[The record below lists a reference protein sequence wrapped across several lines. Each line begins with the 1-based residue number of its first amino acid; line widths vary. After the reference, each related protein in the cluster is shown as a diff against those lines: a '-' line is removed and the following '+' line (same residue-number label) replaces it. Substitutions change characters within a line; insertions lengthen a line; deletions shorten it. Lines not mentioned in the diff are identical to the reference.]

1 MSLLMRW
8 RQAHYSSFGY
18 DVAGS
23 RGGGVR
29 EVAATEQFIPDGSQ
43 PSEIDRLRARAV
55 WLYFVENLTQSE
67 VAKVLGL
74 NRVAVVRLIADAR
87 RRNEVRISITTP
99 LAELSGV
106 EQAVQKRHDIGL
118 VIAAP
123 LTNPEADPVKVI
135 AAALGSYL
143 NETMRPSTTIGVGWG
158 RTLYNS
164 LPFIAGRTLED
175 FRVVSLLGGIAAA
188 RRFNPAEFAWQFAEL
203 FQGEGYL
210 VPAPAIVD
218 SPETKHA
225 LLEHC
230 GLAEIFNMA
239 DHLDTV
245 LVSVG
250 SMSTI
255 TTSYRM
261 GHLTEAEQRELV
273 AAGAVGDLLYNF
285 VDIEGR
291 LVDHPV
297 NQRIMSVDL
306 ARLRRTPERV
316 LVSGGPEKIAVLRGA
331 IAALRPTV
339 LITDEV
345 TASVLAK
352 E

>member
-1 MSLLMRW
+1 MK
-8 RQAHYSSFGY
+8 
-18 DVAGS
+18 
-23 RGGGVR
+23 
-29 EVAATEQFIPDGSQ
+29 EAAQTEQPIAEGSP

-55 WLYFVENLTQSE
+55 WLYFVENHTQSE
-67 VAKVLGL
+67 VAKMLGL
-74 NRVAVVRLIADAR
+74 NRIAVVRLIADAR
-87 RRNEVRISITTP
+87 RRNEVRITISAP
-99 LAELSGV
+99 LAELSGI
-106 EQAVQKRHDIGL
+106 EQAVQERYDIGR

-123 LTNPEADPVKVI
+123 LTNVDTDPVKVI

-143 NETMRPSTTIGVGWG
+143 NATMRASTTVGVGWG

-164 LPFIAGRTLED
+164 LPFIAGRTLDD

-203 FQGEGYL
+203 FQGDGYL
-210 VPAPAIVD
+210 IPAPAIVD

-239 DHLDTV
+239 DHLDVV
-245 LVSVG
+245 LLSVG

-261 GHLTEAEQRELV
+261 GHLTEAERRELV

-285 VDIEGR
+285 IDEQGR

-297 NQRIMSVDL
+297 NRRIMSVDL
-306 ARLRRTPERV
+306 ARLRKTAERV
-316 LVSGGPEKIAVLRGA
+316 LVSGGPEKLQVLRGA
-331 IAALRPTV
+331 IRALRPTV

-345 TASVLAK
+345 TATALAADPGGR
-352 E
+352 

>member
-1 MSLLMRW
+1 
-8 RQAHYSSFGY
+8 
-18 DVAGS
+18 VC
-23 RGGGVR
+23 VK
-29 EVAATEQFIPDGSQ
+29 EVAPTEQMLAEGSQ

-55 WLYFVENLTQSE
+55 WLYFVEGHTQNEIANL
-67 VAKVLGL
+67 LGL

-87 RRNEVRISITTP
+87 RRNEVRISISAP
-99 LAELSGV
+99 LAELSGI
-106 EQAVQKRHDIGL
+106 EQAVQARYDIGR

-123 LTNPEADPVKVI
+123 VSTAGIDPVKVI
-135 AAALGSYL
+135 AAAAGSFV
-143 NETMRPSTTIGVGWG
+143 NATMRPSMTVGVGWG

-210 VPAPAIVD
+210 IPAPAIVD
-218 SPETKHA
+218 SPETRHA

-230 GLAEIFNMA
+230 GLAEIFQMA
-239 DHLDTV
+239 DHLDLL

-250 SMSTI
+250 SMGGL

-261 GHLTEAEQRELV
+261 GHVSEAERRALV
-273 AAGAVGDLLYNF
+273 EAGAVGDVLYNF
-285 VDIEGR
+285 IDEDGR
-291 LVDHPV
+291 PVDHPV
-297 NQRIMSVDL
+297 NRRIMSVDL

-316 LVSGGPEKIAVLRGA
+316 LVSGGPEKLPVLRGA
-331 IAALRPTV
+331 IKALSPTV

-345 TASVLAK
+345 TAATLA
-352 E
+352 EG

>member
-1 MSLLMRW
+1 
-8 RQAHYSSFGY
+8 
-18 DVAGS
+18 VK
-23 RGGGVR
+23 
-29 EVAATEQFIPDGSQ
+29 EVAPTEQLLAEGSQ

-55 WLYFVENLTQSE
+55 WLYFVEGHTQNE
-67 VAKVLGL
+67 IATMLGL

-87 RRNEVRISITTP
+87 RRNEVRISISAP
-99 LAELSGV
+99 LAELSGI
-106 EQAVQKRHDIGL
+106 EQAVQARTGVAR

-123 LTNPEADPVKVI
+123 VSVAGIDPVKVI
-135 AAALGSYL
+135 AAAVGSFV
-143 NETMRPSTTIGVGWG
+143 NASMRAGMTVGVGWG

-164 LPFIAGRTLED
+164 LPFIAGRTLDD

-210 VPAPAIVD
+210 IPAPAIVD

-230 GLAEIFNMA
+230 GLAEIFQMA
-239 DHLDTV
+239 DHLDLA

-255 TTSYRM
+255 QTSYRM
-261 GHLTEAEQRELV
+261 GHLSEAERRELV
-273 AAGAVGDLLYNF
+273 AAGAVGDILYNF
-285 VDIEGR
+285 IDADGR

-297 NQRIMSVDL
+297 NRRIMSVDL
-306 ARLRRTPERV
+306 AQLRRTPERV
-316 LVSGGPEKIAVLRGA
+316 LVSGGAEKRAVLRGA
-331 IAALRPTV
+331 IKAIAPTI

-345 TASVLAK
+345 TAAALA
-352 E
+352 ED